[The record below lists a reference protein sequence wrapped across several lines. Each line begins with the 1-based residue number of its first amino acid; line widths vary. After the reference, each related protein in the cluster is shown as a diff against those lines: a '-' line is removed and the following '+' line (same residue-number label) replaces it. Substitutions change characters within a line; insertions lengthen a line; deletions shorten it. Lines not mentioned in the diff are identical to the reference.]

1 MANYENDKVVK
12 ISTKYSSSIRL
23 KNKTFI
29 LFLRTPDIV
38 EVYGPGINPEYPMVL
53 ALQGTDDPPILE
65 KEFAYNEEDI
75 WNCIKRHKKAMKKM
89 GVK

>member
-1 MANYENDKVVK
+1 MAIYENDKVVK
-12 ISTKYSSSIRL
+12 ISTKYSSSIRV

-29 LFLRTPDIV
+29 LFLRTPDII
-38 EVYGPGINPEYPMVL
+38 EVYGPGIHPSTPMVL
-53 ALQGTDDPPILE
+53 TLQGTDDPPILE

-75 WNCIKRHKKAMKKM
+75 WNCLKEHKKAMKKQ

>member
-1 MANYENDKVVK
+1 MAIHENDKVVK
-12 ISTKYSSSIRL
+12 ISTKYSSSIRV

-38 EVYGPGINPEYPMVL
+38 EVYGPGIHPSRPMVL
-53 ALQGTDDPPILE
+53 TLQGTDDPPILE

-75 WNCIKRHKKAMKKM
+75 WNCIKEHKKAMKKK
-89 GVK
+89 GLK

>member
-1 MANYENDKVVK
+1 MATYENDKVVK
-12 ISTKYSSSIRL
+12 ISTEYASSIRV

-38 EVYGPGINPEYPMVL
+38 EVYGPGIHPSNPMVL
-53 ALQGTDDPPILE
+53 TLQGTDDPPIHE

-75 WNCIKRHKKAMKKM
+75 WECLKKHKKAMKKRGM
-89 GVK
+89 K

>member
-1 MANYENDKVVK
+1 MINYENDKVVK
-12 ISTKYSSSIRL
+12 ISTKYSSSIRV

-38 EVYGPGINPEYPMVL
+38 EIYGPGIHPSNPLVL
-53 ALQGTDDPPILE
+53 TLQGTDDPPILE

-75 WNCIKRHKKAMKKM
+75 WNCIKRHKNAMKKK
-89 GVK
+89 GLK

>member
-1 MANYENDKVVK
+1 MTTYENDKLVK
-12 ISTKYSSSIRL
+12 ISTKYSSSIRV

-29 LFLRTPDIV
+29 LFLRTPNIL
-38 EVYGPGINPEYPMVL
+38 EVYGPGINPKYPLVL
-53 ALQGTDDPPILE
+53 TFQGTDDPPIHE

-75 WNCIKRHKKAMKKM
+75 WNCIKEHKKAMKKM

>member
-53 ALQGTDDPPILE
+53 TLQGTDDPPILE

>member
-1 MANYENDKVVK
+1 MAIHENDKVVK
-12 ISTKYSSSIRL
+12 ISTKYSSSIRV

-38 EVYGPGINPEYPMVL
+38 EVYGHGIHTGSPMVL
-53 ALQGTDDPPILE
+53 TLQGTDDPPILE

-75 WNCIKRHKKAMKKM
+75 WNCIKRHKKAMKKS
-89 GVK
+89 GGK

>member
-1 MANYENDKVVK
+1 MAIHENDKLVK
-12 ISTKYSSSIRL
+12 ISTKYSSSIRV

-38 EVYGPGINPEYPMVL
+38 EVYGPGIHPGSPMVL
-53 ALQGTDDPPILE
+53 TLQGTDDPPILE

-75 WNCIKRHKKAMKKM
+75 WNCIKEHKKAMKKK
-89 GVK
+89 GLK